1 MMNKLYALFLLG
13 CTLAIINGCASHI
26 AEERDDDIQILV
38 EIRPEVNYVTHIYT
52 LAELGF
58 SDSAYAEKY
67 GGTLPEA
74 GLDAHDSSRRPPRT
88 GTGPDRR
95 RAGTGT
101 GQYDPTWIENT
112 L

>member
-38 EIRPEVNYVTHIYT
+38 EIRPEVNYVTHLYT

-74 GLDAHDSSRRPPRT
+74 AID
-88 GTGPDRR
+88 
-95 RAGTGT
+95 
-101 GQYDPTWIENT
+101 T
-112 L
+112 LQKYKDY